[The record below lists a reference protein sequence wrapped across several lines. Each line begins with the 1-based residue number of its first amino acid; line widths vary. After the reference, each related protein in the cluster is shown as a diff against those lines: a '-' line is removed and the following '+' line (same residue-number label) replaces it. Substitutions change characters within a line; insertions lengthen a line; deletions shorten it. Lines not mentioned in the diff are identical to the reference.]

1 VKGFDMSTWWGIV
14 VPGGVSKD
22 IVNKLNA
29 EMVKAIRQPD
39 AKDKIAFVGADTV
52 GNTPEEFA
60 AFIRSET
67 EKYARI
73 VKAGNIK
80 LD

>member
-1 VKGFDMSTWWGIV
+1 M
-14 VPGGVSKD
+14 
-22 IVNKLNA
+22 
-29 EMVKAIRQPD
+29 R
-39 AKDKIAFVGADTV
+39 KDKIAFVGADTV